1 MRVNWGC
8 SPDVTREYRDIK
20 HPLPSPSSPS
30 PLIQIQQCP
39 CGLAPLGLVQSSNSN
54 SDGLV
59 AAPVAAREDLPVA
72 VNPPSENLG
81 SVLAVP
87 RIAALAVRVRAP
99 LAALV
104 LTTRSKCSLICG
116 TDECSVS
123 EHLPE
128 SRYSWNGEMVEEF
141 KEDVHGKRTK
151 IDLMTLGKSEGR
163 CHSHCSARDG

>member
-1 MRVNWGC
+1 MLVGLVQGMLSSSHVLIYIERSQYLMRVNWGC

-72 VNPPSENLG
+72 VNPPSENL
-81 SVLAVP
+81 
-87 RIAALAVRVRAP
+87 
-99 LAALV
+99 
-104 LTTRSKCSLICG
+104 C
-116 TDECSVS
+116 
-123 EHLPE
+123 
-128 SRYSWNGEMVEEF
+128 
-141 KEDVHGKRTK
+141 
-151 IDLMTLGKSEGR
+151 
-163 CHSHCSARDG
+163 